1 MKTRATGSRVIAG
14 VATVGALAIATLGL
28 APGALSDSKTA
39 NDPDSPYPDITLT
52 YLAGPLYQPN
62 MLVPNYSTKKHKTWV
77 LPATPATTQWGVYD
91 NDVAPALTINSGDTV
106 AVETLPGGGGQ
117 VVPGITEDQL
127 LKINTDDGI
136 RGPHTLTG
144 PIYVNGAEPG
154 DVVAIHINKIRTRSY
169 ATNNNSPT
177 GGLFYESPE
186 LFPIQVNSYYL
197 DTENMTAQILPNIKV
212 NLKPFPG
219 VLAVGRPDSDDFKC
233 IDDSCNTVPPGNYG
247 GNLDLNVMQ
256 VGTTTYLP
264 VLVPGAL
271 IWTGD
276 SHAKQGNGEIDL
288 DALETAFPELN
299 ITITLIK
306 DQPQVNWPLV
316 ETPDSWVTVG
326 YALDLNVALDNLK
339 TETVRFL
346 MDSRKISQAAA
357 TKVMF
362 DTWNCP
368 ITEVTDI
375 VLGAHCIIPKS
386 AKALRSPALP
396 TSDTAD
402 YWVTTGS
409 DPDIYKAMK
418 EASLAA
424 LYKMSKAMKI
434 TIRQAYTLA
443 TMELDCR
450 IERYHWGPDK
460 NISCLVPKS
469 IYTKPSVK

>member
-1 MKTRATGSRVIAG
+1 
-14 VATVGALAIATLGL
+14 
-28 APGALSDSKTA
+28 
-39 NDPDSPYPDITLT
+39 
-52 YLAGPLYQPN
+52 
-62 MLVPNYSTKKHKTWV
+62 
-77 LPATPATTQWGVYD
+77 
-91 NDVAPALTINSGDTV
+91 
-106 AVETLPGGGGQ
+106 
-117 VVPGITEDQL
+117 
-127 LKINTDDGI
+127 
-136 RGPHTLTG
+136 
-144 PIYVNGAEPG
+144 
-154 DVVAIHINKIRTRSY
+154 
-169 ATNNNSPT
+169 
-177 GGLFYESPE
+177 
-186 LFPIQVNSYYL
+186 
-197 DTENMTAQILPNIKV
+197 
-212 NLKPFPG
+212 
-219 VLAVGRPDSDDFKC
+219 
-233 IDDSCNTVPPGNYG
+233 
-247 GNLDLNVMQ
+247 MQ

-469 IYTKPSVK
+469 IYTKPSVKQLNLAAVEAS